1 VTALSPTGD
10 YAAAGDGSDTV
21 VIDTRSGSVVKRFKA
36 DIQFGAGPTELV
48 FSDDGR
54 VLVAA
59 FIGNVVRVLQLSS
72 GKITATATMDRYDSV
87 SISPDSSTILI
98 ANTERDNSTVDY
110 RTLENLQ
117 IISRLRIPGVS
128 TIVKPAN
135 FDPTGKQA
143 IVGGFDGALRLF
155 DLRNGTILRTFRGHT
170 GPIFEAQFV
179 YSGQRVVSSASDG
192 IKVWDTS
199 TGELLATY
207 VVSRDSQWLAITPEG
222 FFDASPD
229 GAKTL
234 SIVRGL
240 DVFSIDQFYDNLHRP
255 DLLQQKLAGD
265 PQGKVR
271 TAGLQ
276 LSLPKVVASGK
287 APIVRIISPSSHVI
301 TSDPHFAVEAGVIDQ
316 GGGIGKVEWRING
329 ATMGVGRESVMKNGR
344 AIYQKVFD
352 LIAGQNQIEFIAYNS
367 EGLISSDPAT
377 TIVSLQQQQDSGPPQ
392 LHVLA
397 VGVNDYW
404 DSKLRLNFAVPDARS
419 ISDGLREA
427 GKGLYDKIDITT
439 ILDADVNV
447 SRLDRAFDELSHSVH
462 PQDVFV
468 FFMSGHGK
476 TVDGRFYF
484 IPQDFRY
491 SNEDSIIEGG
501 INQDQL
507 QRWFAKISAQKS
519 VLLFDACESGALIGD
534 RIAMRGME
542 DKTAIDLMTRAVGR
556 TVLTATTDDK
566 PAAEGYRGHGV
577 FTYTILMAL
586 AGADANNDGVIDI
599 LELANFVD
607 REVPLLTYDA
617 WKMRQVP
624 QMKVVGSNFPLVS
637 RTSVLAA
644 GNEPANVPASPTHV
658 VISAAAIRL
667 NAEPYGSTIFELT
680 AGAQIRVLEI
690 VGDVALVA
698 RDGKKLGYVETKL
711 LAPLH

>member
-1 VTALSPTGD
+1 
-10 YAAAGDGSDTV
+10 
-21 VIDTRSGSVVKRFKA
+21 
-36 DIQFGAGPTELV
+36 
-48 FSDDGR
+48 
-54 VLVAA
+54 
-59 FIGNVVRVLQLSS
+59 
-72 GKITATATMDRYDSV
+72 M
-87 SISPDSSTILI
+87 
-98 ANTERDNSTVDY
+98 
-110 RTLENLQ
+110 
-117 IISRLRIPGVS
+117 
-128 TIVKPAN
+128 
-135 FDPTGKQA
+135 
-143 IVGGFDGALRLF
+143 
-155 DLRNGTILRTFRGHT
+155 
-170 GPIFEAQFV
+170 
-179 YSGQRVVSSASDG
+179 
-192 IKVWDTS
+192 
-199 TGELLATY
+199 LATY

-329 ATMGVGRESVMKNGR
+329 ATMGVGRESVMKMVVQFIKG
-344 AIYQKVFD
+344 FD

-367 EGLISSDPAT
+367 EKGLISSDPAT

-447 SRLDRAFDELSHSVH
+447 SRLDFFIDKVSHSVH

-476 TVDGRFYF
+476 TPMDA
-484 IPQDFRY
+484 
-491 SNEDSIIEGG
+491 SI
-501 INQDQL
+501 
-507 QRWFAKISAQKS
+507 
-519 VLLFDACESGALIGD
+519 LFTSKFQVFERKFD
-534 RIAMRGME
+534 
-542 DKTAIDLMTRAVGR
+542 
-556 TVLTATTDDK
+556 
-566 PAAEGYRGHGV
+566 YRGQ
-577 FTYTILMAL
+577 YK
-586 AGADANNDGVIDI
+586 
-599 LELANFVD
+599 
-607 REVPLLTYDA
+607 P
-617 WKMRQVP
+617 
-624 QMKVVGSNFPLVS
+624 GS
-637 RTSVLAA
+637 
-644 GNEPANVPASPTHV
+644 AS
-658 VISAAAIRL
+658 
-667 NAEPYGSTIFELT
+667 
-680 AGAQIRVLEI
+680 
-690 VGDVALVA
+690 ALVCKNISP
-698 RDGKKLGYVETKL
+698 KKRSTL
-711 LAPLH
+711 